1 VNLFLVLGS
10 VADKA
15 LMGQV
20 FRKFEVNVVYH
31 AAAYKHVP
39 LVEANPFGGLYN
51 NTFGTK
57 AVAMA
62 AAENNVERFILI
74 STDKAVRPTNIMG
87 ASKRLAEL
95 VLQDLAQQKGQNTV
109 FSMVRFGNVLGSSGS
124 VVPLFEKQI
133 ERGGPITVTHPEVSR
148 FFMSLSEAASLVIQA
163 GSMARGG
170 EVFLLDMG
178 ERVRILDLAKLM
190 ISLSGLSLK
199 SEDNPNGDIEILFT
213 GLRPGEKLYE
223 ELLIDGVSAPADHPK
238 ILSANEAFFRL

>member
-1 VNLFLVLGS
+1 MVLGS

-39 LVEANPFGGLYN
+39 LVKANPFGGLYN

-57 AVAMA
+57 AAAIA

-95 VLQDLAQQKGQNTV
+95 VLQDLAQQKGQNTF

-124 VVPLFEKQI
+124 VVVLFEKQI
-133 ERGGPITVTHPEVSR
+133 ERGGAITVTHLEVSR
-148 FFMSLSEAASLVIQA
+148 FFYVTF
-163 GSMARGG
+163 RGG
-170 EVFLLDMG
+170 FSRDSSRVDGPWRRSLLVGNGGGGSDFRFSETNDFAQRIVFK
-178 ERVRILDLAKLM
+178 V
-190 ISLSGLSLK
+190 
-199 SEDNPNGDIEILFT
+199 
-213 GLRPGEKLYE
+213 
-223 ELLIDGVSAPADHPK
+223 
-238 ILSANEAFFRL
+238 